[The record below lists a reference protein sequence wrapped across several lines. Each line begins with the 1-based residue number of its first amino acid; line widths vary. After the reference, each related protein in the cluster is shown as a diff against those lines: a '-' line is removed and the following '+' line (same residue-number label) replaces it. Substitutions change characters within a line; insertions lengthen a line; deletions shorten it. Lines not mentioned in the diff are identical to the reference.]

1 MSVELEFYG
10 GRQPKYVIGIYTSI
24 YLLLCRKAP
33 PVMDTEMLLESFHN
47 TFAIG
52 STTNVFSVGQ
62 LVGVVYD
69 FYDVICLHFS

>member
-1 MSVELEFYG
+1 
-10 GRQPKYVIGIYTSI
+10 
-24 YLLLCRKAP
+24 
-33 PVMDTEMLLESFHN
+33 MDTEKLLESFHI
-47 TFAIG
+47 TFAPG